1 MNKFLKVSLLVL
13 IAAAS
18 IAYLKPE
25 LLERSKLLELCSKVP
40 GLNLLLADS
49 NSHVD
54 TLTAEERIFTRE
66 ELAQYKGENGG
77 PIYIAI
83 MGKVFD
89 VSRAP
94 EYYGPGGGY
103 AFFSG
108 VDGSRA
114 FVTGEFT
121 EEGLVDDISGLD
133 SSNYLSLK
141 EWSEFY
147 EKDYK
152 YIGEII
158 PFYRFRFYRF
168 NLIGELIFR
177 KAAG

>member
-1 MNKFLKVSLLVL
+1 
-13 IAAAS
+13 
-18 IAYLKPE
+18 
-25 LLERSKLLELCSKVP
+25 
-40 GLNLLLADS
+40 
-49 NSHVD
+49 
-54 TLTAEERIFTRE
+54 
-66 ELAQYKGENGG
+66 
-77 PIYIAI
+77 

-158 PFYRFRFYRF
+158 TFYRFRI